1 MTVMMVMSV
10 MMTMMIMIMIHEP
23 MCPHPKNPLF
33 KGSDWRTHCVREGLD
48 VGLLQQPTVEI
59 LQPNAFD
66 SILFTLK
73 YYGALLCFAFK
84 QCVLC
89 AVLPS
94 MVQEQGGIWP
104 SLVLYINIHLSPEKL
119 TRGGM
124 VGLQGLVWWGIK
136 SSIPHCGD
144 HVYHTYHTVVTM
156 YTTHTR
162 VW

>member
-1 MTVMMVMSV
+1 MMTVMMVMSV

-73 YYGALLCFAFK
+73 YGGALLLS
-84 QCVLC
+84 VLC
-89 AVLPS
+89 AVFPS
-94 MVQEQGGIWP
+94 MFQEQGGIWP

-119 TRGGM
+119 TRGGE
-124 VGLQGLVWWGIK
+124 VWWGYRGW
-136 SSIPHCGD
+136 CGGGSK
-144 HVYHTYHTVVTM
+144 VAYHTVVTM
-156 YTTHTR
+156 YTTHTTL
-162 VW
+162 W

>member
-73 YYGALLCFAFK
+73 YGGALLLSLAMCIVS
-84 QCVLC
+84 CVPINGSGARRHMAEPGALYKHSFVTRE
-89 AVLPS
+89 AN
-94 MVQEQGGIWP
+94 EGRYGG
-104 SLVLYINIHLSPEKL
+104 V
-119 TRGGM
+119 TGAGV
-124 VGLQGLVWWGIK
+124 VGDQK
-136 SSIPHCGD
+136 
-144 HVYHTYHTVVTM
+144 
-156 YTTHTR
+156 
-162 VW
+162 